1 MEIEKRKPV
10 KAILFILLYFS
21 YNRGKKNPSG
31 INKITF
37 RTVSTGPLIIS
48 KKGIKTILGENDLN
62 A

>member
-1 MEIEKRKPV
+1 MEIEIRKPV
-10 KAILFILLYFS
+10 RAILLILLYFL

-37 RTVSTGPLIIS
+37 RMVSTGPLIIS